1 MIAPLPE
8 VGSPGSVERRG
19 TAAVIG
25 AENNAA
31 PDRTVRPG
39 QPPSRLRARP
49 SPVVIGIA
57 L

>member
-39 QPPSRLRARP
+39 HPPSRLRARP